1 MLLWNFLAK
10 SSLFSL
16 MLKLSLCLTV
26 RICLIKLFMSKK
38 SHFHEKQI
46 WVKYRKTNFK
56 TNSLK
61 EYNFK
66 LNKWIFKECIS
77 IKMFNQFLLILY
89 IKALIKIKLNETSY
103 LFVVLY
109 LDEFRD
115 YQVSPWVLCDYLYYD
130 MTECVNQGSS

>member
-38 SHFHEKQI
+38 SHFLEKQI
-46 WVKYRKTNFK
+46 WVKYQKTNFK

-115 YQVSPWVLCDYLYYD
+115 YQVSPWVLCDYLYYE